1 MAGQGIPVYLYI
13 CLLYLMTLASGLLES
28 VDVLKPIVKI
38 SPARNTG
45 TTDDSFGYS
54 VTAHQLFTNST
65 GMSLQDILN
74 NTL

>member
-1 MAGQGIPVYLYI
+1 MTRIPVYLYI
-13 CLLYLMTLASGLLES
+13 CPLYLTTLTSGLLES

-38 SPARNTG
+38 SPAKNTG